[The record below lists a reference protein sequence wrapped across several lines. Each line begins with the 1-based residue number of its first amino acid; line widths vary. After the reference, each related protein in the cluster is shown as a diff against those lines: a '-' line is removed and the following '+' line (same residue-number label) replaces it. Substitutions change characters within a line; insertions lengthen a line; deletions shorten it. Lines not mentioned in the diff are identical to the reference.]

1 VRGGATRTAEGESA
15 NVLSVG
21 RVYFNEDNGHDLLTQ
36 YGTAAFDDEHTK
48 RGYLALAAA
57 VRAADAPGF
66 LSLAAQIAL
75 APCCCGIEWD
85 VCHASWR
92 VGGGGAAE
100 PPCRRASILNLL
112 WDFTLIP
119 QAALIKY
126 IEYVQSVLIAPKSLN
141 VCWRGMR
148 RHGAH
153 VMLLRL
159 LVTHAAA
166 ARRRRHAR

>member
-1 VRGGATRTAEGESA
+1 MARARRPLRHAALYSRLWRKLLPRGGATRTAEGESA

-75 APCCCGIEWD
+75 APCCCGIE
-85 VCHASWR
+85 
-92 VGGGGAAE
+92 
-100 PPCRRASILNLL
+100 
-112 WDFTLIP
+112 
-119 QAALIKY
+119 
-126 IEYVQSVLIAPKSLN
+126 
-141 VCWRGMR
+141 
-148 RHGAH
+148 
-153 VMLLRL
+153 
-159 LVTHAAA
+159 
-166 ARRRRHAR
+166 